1 MQQESSSSS
10 GIFKLL
16 DPASSSA
23 SIAGAGPSADAAN
36 NGNGAAPEQDSRRK
50 RNLNYRFH
58 FLESDEDDMLS
69 AGSSV
74 TADRSTGAAASGVD
88 DNTQSSAAAA
98 GKFGRYRE
106 GNKLHIAAHMGIRI
120 LTILLQK
127 SQQEE
132 DVVGQHFHPR
142 VREVSVA
149 EHPELG
155 GLHTRGGGRG
165 RRRCL

>member
-1 MQQESSSSS
+1 MGNLQQESSSSS

-23 SIAGAGPSADAAN
+23 SVGGGLNIKAATAATTAGNSAATS
-36 NGNGAAPEQDSRRK
+36 EQDSRK

-74 TADRSTGAAASGVD
+74 AERSGGDENTHSGAG
-88 DNTQSSAAAA
+88 

-106 GNKLHIAAHMGIRI
+106 E
-120 LTILLQK
+120 QK
-127 SQQEE
+127 ISKYI
-132 DVVGQHFHPR
+132 
-142 VREVSVA
+142 
-149 EHPELG
+149 
-155 GLHTRGGGRG
+155 
-165 RRRCL
+165 

>member
-88 DNTQSSAAAA
+88 DNTQSSAAA

-106 GNKLHIAAHMGIRI
+106 DNNCIK
-120 LTILLQK
+120 
-127 SQQEE
+127 
-132 DVVGQHFHPR
+132 F
-142 VREVSVA
+142 
-149 EHPELG
+149 
-155 GLHTRGGGRG
+155 
-165 RRRCL
+165 

>member
-23 SIAGAGPSADAAN
+23 SVGGGLNTTTN
-36 NGNGAAPEQDSRRK
+36 NNSVASEQDSRK

-74 TADRSTGAAASGVD
+74 GADRSGGASGGD
-88 DNTQSSAAAA
+88 ENTHSGAG
-98 GKFGRYRE
+98 GKFSRYRE
-106 GNKLHIAAHMGIRI
+106 VKENIITDYSCNSKTKKITKYIPYPYYLANPI
-120 LTILLQK
+120 QK
-127 SQQEE
+127 SKQEA
-132 DVVGQHFHPR
+132 DVV
-142 VREVSVA
+142 
-149 EHPELG
+149 
-155 GLHTRGGGRG
+155 
-165 RRRCL
+165 

>member
-1 MQQESSSSS
+1 
-10 GIFKLL
+10 
-16 DPASSSA
+16 
-23 SIAGAGPSADAAN
+23 
-36 NGNGAAPEQDSRRK
+36 
-50 RNLNYRFH
+50 
-58 FLESDEDDMLS
+58 
-69 AGSSV
+69 
-74 TADRSTGAAASGVD
+74 
-88 DNTQSSAAAA
+88 
-98 GKFGRYRE
+98 
-106 GNKLHIAAHMGIRI
+106 MGIRI

-165 RRRCL
+165 RRRCLWLSGRGNRATEEGLHSGGGRGRGGRDDQHRPRVPPHSRTQEAGTENQFLLILSCSWWYGNR

>member
-23 SIAGAGPSADAAN
+23 SIAGAAPAAN
-36 NGNGAAPEQDSRRK
+36 GNGNGAAPEQDRRK

-88 DNTQSSAAAA
+88 DNTQSSAAVA

-106 GNKLHIAAHMGIRI
+106 DNNCFK
-120 LTILLQK
+120 
-127 SQQEE
+127 
-132 DVVGQHFHPR
+132 V
-142 VREVSVA
+142 
-149 EHPELG
+149 
-155 GLHTRGGGRG
+155 
-165 RRRCL
+165 

>member
-23 SIAGAGPSADAAN
+23 SVGGGHNSNAAAGGNSAASD
-36 NGNGAAPEQDSRRK
+36 QDSRK

-58 FLESDEDDMLS
+58 FLESDEDDLLS

-74 TADRSTGAAASGVD
+74 AERSGGDENTPSGAG
-88 DNTQSSAAAA
+88 

-106 GNKLHIAAHMGIRI
+106 EQKFSKYN
-120 LTILLQK
+120 LL
-127 SQQEE
+127 
-132 DVVGQHFHPR
+132 
-142 VREVSVA
+142 
-149 EHPELG
+149 
-155 GLHTRGGGRG
+155 
-165 RRRCL
+165 